1 MASEAYLRLPQPRRP
16 AAGRSVSLRH
26 HKEISPPESK
36 ITRSTQ
42 TDASSG
48 SPSSNKP
55 NVSKADSGE
64 SSNADNWF
72 AGANNNTA
80 GKNNTVVDND
90 PPFFLQH
97 SSSEETPNYGG
108 PGAIVTQG
116 IPSHALLQ
124 KNDTEDSGSSGDF
137 RAVIDDLTV
146 QNKKLKRRLK
156 KYEKLH
162 DAHLKDEKL
171 FEVRVHGLSSNKRRE
186 LEDILRNFAVGAA
199 AQPNA
204 TTTSQ
209 TSNLY
214 DRVVPTLKTHKTAS
228 SSSNF
233 ADSAYVSN
241 SASASATS
249 NSNSGQHSRPSYRR
263 SNQSRTSNI
272 QTYLHDI
279 PEGLL
284 PQHPAAMTE
293 YSKKKLVVRRLE
305 QIFAGTGAGL
315 GDHHHPMQQ
324 QEVSQMAAKAD
335 RSALEATGQ
344 LAKIEGNREAP
355 IMKDDEDRS
364 AEESPMH
371 QGGLESTQ
379 GIQADQKIVEQDFEG
394 HSPQQRPTRPL
405 DLDPHRAQNPSEN
418 FQYIRHLGF
427 SPPEPT
433 TMKSPEEGHGWIYL
447 NFLFNMAQLHTLNV
461 TPEFAKKA
469 LMDFSTKFE
478 LSEDGRKVRWKGG
491 RSITRSASDL
501 DGSSPSTYGNSPNGT
516 SPQKRSKSS
525 HHLAGAKSAKR
536 RMLEKQENKFA
547 YTPLFFHRSSED
559 DSDISSE
566 EEDDTESQFLAPPPG
581 GDSSAMTSSGIRT
594 VSLRQKKKAA
604 TDNGPIIFYNNARFC
619 TDLSGEPKTETTMM
633 YNPILYHT
641 TTGHALGIPNVLEA
655 DHGVLESRGPLD
667 QAKDLPEAMCL
678 NDNPIPEALEVNFP
692 GTSPLSSASGASG
705 PARSPIDLE
714 VSGIGGIY
722 PSDNFSINVKTQ
734 RKRTAS
740 WTESVE
746 KKPYAPRIAELFK
759 DSKQQS
765 APYKE
770 DVVKTF
776 HQELPPSE
784 LPPAFCFMDVDE
796 YDDDETDSGDY
807 QSIIPDMDRIHDVPA
822 TAPQTIDMPYMSSDE
837 SDDEA
842 AKDED
847 DDDAASDGSLDLLA
861 TARKLDPHSIQ
872 AREREYDAHMAERLA
887 EEIPAGS
894 SAATAGGGSGF
905 ASPVAGVSRKEYE
918 AARKEHAR
926 RHASTIA
933 SVASFART
941 DTNGSMV
948 VNGKSP

>member
-1 MASEAYLRLPQPRRP
+1 MASEAYLRPPHPRRP
-16 AAGRSVSLRH
+16 PAQRSVSLRH
-26 HKEISPPESK
+26 HQGPSPDSK
-36 ITRSTQ
+36 NSKSTQ
-42 TDASSG
+42 TEASSG

-64 SSNADNWF
+64 SSNADKWF
-72 AGANNNTA
+72 DGANNNA
-80 GKNNTVVDND
+80 DGKNNSLIDND

-97 SSSEETPNYGG
+97 SSSEETPNYRG
-108 PGAIVTQG
+108 PGAMLDSHV
-116 IPSHALLQ
+116 PMHALMR
-124 KNDTEDSGSSGDF
+124 KNDTEDSGSSDF

-171 FEVRVHGLSSNKRRE
+171 FEVRVHGLSSAKRRE
-186 LEDILRNFAVGAA
+186 LEDILRNFAVSAA
-199 AQPNA
+199 GQTNA
-204 TTTSQ
+204 GPTSQ

-214 DRVVPTLKTHKTAS
+214 ERVVPSLKTHKTAS

-233 ADSAYVSN
+233 ADSAYASN
-241 SASASATS
+241 SASASASGTS
-249 NSNSGQHSRPSYRR
+249 NSNSGQQSRHPYRR
-263 SNQSRTSNI
+263 STKARTNNI

-284 PQHPAAMTE
+284 PQHPAVMTE

-305 QIFAGTGAGL
+305 QIFAGTGAGI

-344 LAKIEGNREAP
+344 MAKTEGTREAP

-364 AEESPMH
+364 AGEASGPELV
-371 QGGLESTQ
+371 QGADPNHNIAEKDFAGL
-379 GIQADQKIVEQDFEG
+379 
-394 HSPQQRPTRPL
+394 SPQQRPTRPL
-405 DLDPHRAQNPSEN
+405 DLDPHRAQNPHDN
-418 FQYIRHLGF
+418 FHYIRHLGF
-427 SPPEPT
+427 SPPEPS
-433 TMKSPEEGHGWIYL
+433 TMKAHEEGHGWIYL

-469 LMDFSTKFE
+469 LLDFSTKFE

-491 RSITRSASDL
+491 RNITKSASDT
-501 DGSSPSTYGNSPNGT
+501 DGSSPSTYGKSPNGP

-525 HHLAGAKSAKR
+525 HHKDGVRSSKR
-536 RMLEKQENKFA
+536 RLLEQQDSKFS

-559 DSDISSE
+559 DSDLSSE
-566 EEDDTESQFLAPPPG
+566 EDETESQFLAPPPG

-594 VSLRQKKKAA
+594 VSLRQKKK
-604 TDNGPIIFYNNARFC
+604 TDNGPIIFYNNAKFC
-619 TDLSGEPKTETTMM
+619 TDLSGEPKTEAAMM

-641 TTGHALGIPNVLEA
+641 TTEHALGIPRSSEA
-655 DHGVLESRGPLD
+655 TQQGIMESRGPLD
-667 QAKDLPEAMCL
+667 EAKDLPEAMSL
-678 NDNPIPEALEVNFP
+678 DDNPIPEALEVNFP
-692 GTSPLSSASGASG
+692 STSPLSDATGASG
-705 PARSPIDLE
+705 PARSPVELE

-722 PSDNFSINVKTQ
+722 PSDNFSVNVKTE
-734 RKRTAS
+734 RKRNPTAGAL
-740 WTESVE
+740 SVQSKLYPPQVAGFLKE
-746 KKPYAPRIAELFK
+746 A
-759 DSKQQS
+759 KQQP
-765 APYKE
+765 AVFTE
-770 DVVKTF
+770 EVVATF

-784 LPPAFCFMDVDE
+784 LPPASCFMDIDE
-796 YDDDETDSGDY
+796 YDDDESEFEDY
-807 QSIIPDMDRIHDVPA
+807 HSMIPDLDRVHDVPA
-822 TAPQTIDMPYMSSDE
+822 TAPQTIDMAYMSSDE
-837 SDDEA
+837 SDDEDGEA
-842 AKDED
+842 GEK

-861 TARKLDPHSIQ
+861 TARKLDPQSIQ

-905 ASPVAGVSRKEYE
+905 ASPAAGISRKDYE
-918 AARKEHAR
+918 NARAEHAM
-926 RHASTIA
+926 RHASTIT
-933 SVASFART
+933 SVASFNKT
-941 DTNGSMV
+941 DTNGSMI

>member
-1 MASEAYLRLPQPRRP
+1 MASEAYLRPPHPRRP
-16 AAGRSVSLRH
+16 PAQRSVSLKH
-26 HKEISPPESK
+26 HNGPSPSSK
-36 ITRSTQ
+36 NTRSSQ
-42 TDASSG
+42 TEASSG

-64 SSNADNWF
+64 SSNADKWF
-72 AGANNNTA
+72 DGANNNA
-80 GKNNTVVDND
+80 DGKNSTLIDND

-97 SSSEETPNYGG
+97 SSSEETPNYGA
-108 PGAIVTQG
+108 PGATIEQR
-116 IPSHALLQ
+116 IPMHALMY
-124 KNDTEDSGSSGDF
+124 KNDTEDSGSSDF

-146 QNKKLKRRLK
+146 QNKKLKKRLK

-171 FEVRVHGLSSNKRRE
+171 FEVRVHGLSSTKRRE

-199 AQPNA
+199 AQTNA
-204 TTTSQ
+204 ASASQ

-233 ADSAYVSN
+233 ADSAYASN
-241 SASASATS
+241 SASASASGTS
-249 NSNSGQHSRPSYRR
+249 NSNSGQQTRHPYRR
-263 SNQSRTSNI
+263 SSKARTSNI

-293 YSKKKLVVRRLE
+293 YSRKKLVVRRLE
-305 QIFAGTGAGL
+305 QIFAGTGAGM

-344 LAKIEGNREAP
+344 TAKTEGTREAP

-364 AEESPMH
+364 TEETSGPEIV
-371 QGGLESTQ
+371 QGTEP
-379 GIQADQKIVEQDFEG
+379 DQKIAEKDFAG
-394 HSPQQRPTRPL
+394 LSPQQRPTRPL
-405 DLDPHRAQNPSEN
+405 DLDPHRAQNPNDN

-427 SPPEPT
+427 SPPEPH
-433 TMKSPEEGHGWIYL
+433 TMQAHEEGHGWIYL

-469 LMDFSTKFE
+469 LLDFSTKFE

-491 RSITRSASDL
+491 RTITRSASDT
-501 DGSSPSTYGNSPNGT
+501 DGSSPSTYGHSFSGT

-525 HHLAGAKSAKR
+525 HHNSTTKSAKR
-536 RMLEKQENKFA
+536 RMLEKQDNKFA

-559 DSDISSE
+559 DSDLSSE
-566 EEDDTESQFLAPPPG
+566 EDETESQFLAPPPG

-594 VSLRQKKKAA
+594 VSLRQKKK
-604 TDNGPIIFYNNARFC
+604 TDNGPIIFYNNAKFC
-619 TDLSGEPKTETTMM
+619 TDLSGEPKTEAAMM
-633 YNPILYHT
+633 YNSILYHT
-641 TTGHALGIPNVLEA
+641 TTEHALGIPKSSEA
-655 DHGVLESRGPLD
+655 THEGIMESRGPLD
-667 QAKDLPEAMCL
+667 AAEDLPEAMSL
-678 NDNPIPEALEVNFP
+678 DDNPIPEALELNFP
-692 GTSPLSSASGASG
+692 GTSPLSDASGAFG
-705 PARSPIDLE
+705 PARNPIDLE

-722 PSDNFSINVKTQ
+722 PSDNFSINVKTE
-734 RKRTAS
+734 RKRN
-740 WTESVE
+740 SVFVALPSQP
-746 KKPYAPRIAELFK
+746 KPYSNQIAGLFK
-759 DSKQQS
+759 ESKQQ
-765 APYKE
+765 PTVFRE
-770 DVVKTF
+770 NVVGTF

-784 LPPAFCFMDVDE
+784 LPPASCFMEIDE
-796 YDDDETDSGDY
+796 YDDDESEFEDY
-807 QSIIPDMDRIHDVPA
+807 HSMIPDLDRVHDVPA

-837 SDDEA
+837 SE
-842 AKDED
+842 DED
-847 DDDAASDGSLDLLA
+847 EEEGTKDDDAASDGSLDLLA
-861 TARKLDPHSIQ
+861 TARELDPKSIE

-905 ASPVAGVSRKEYE
+905 ASPAAGVSRQEYE
-918 AARKEHAR
+918 EARAQHAM
-926 RHASTIA
+926 RHASTIT
-933 SVASFART
+933 SVASFNKT
-941 DTNGSMV
+941 DTNGSMI